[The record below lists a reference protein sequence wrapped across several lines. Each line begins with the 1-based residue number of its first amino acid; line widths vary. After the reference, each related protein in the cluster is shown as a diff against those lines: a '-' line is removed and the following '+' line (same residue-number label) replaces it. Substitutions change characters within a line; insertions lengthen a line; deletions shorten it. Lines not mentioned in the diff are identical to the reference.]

1 MHSLECKIFQKLA
14 PRVLPNNARAMLRM
28 ILRSSRQKYTSEEI
42 DLFVQLETHIRE
54 IRKQNMEQ
62 WERNLLSAKAV
73 KMYSGSDMKEEVVAA
88 FGVKVR

>member
-1 MHSLECKIFQKLA
+1 
-14 PRVLPNNARAMLRM
+14 M